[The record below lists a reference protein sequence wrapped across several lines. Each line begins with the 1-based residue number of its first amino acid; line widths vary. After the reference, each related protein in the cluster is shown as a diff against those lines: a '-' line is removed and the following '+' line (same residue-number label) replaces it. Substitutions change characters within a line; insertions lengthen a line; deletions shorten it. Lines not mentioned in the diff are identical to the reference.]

1 MRRVK
6 SRGHGPWLI
15 DMAKYGDHPPLPQ
28 RLEALLMEDVHTVF
42 IKADCPPRVKR
53 GTIGQL
59 KLVEVEGADDG
70 QWDTLRME
78 SLQEELVGM
87 IDEHRHRSDCFLEID
102 RKGCQVL
109 QLGDLRISCAWPPFA
124 DAREITIV
132 RPVAKLSLGEYEL
145 DQRLIDRLA
154 DHHRG
159 VFICGRPGSG
169 KTTLAQAIA
178 EYLDTEI
185 GAMVKTM
192 EAPRDLQLADRITQY
207 APLEGDLEKTAE
219 IIFLVR
225 PDFVIFDEVRRAR
238 DFEIFADVR
247 LAGVGLLGVTHANSA
262 LEAIQRLIG
271 KVELGL
277 VSQVLDTII
286 HVEAGKIEQ
295 VMELRMTVKPPTG
308 MQEELARP
316 VIEVVEFPSGKI
328 THEMFAFGS
337 EIAVVP
343 VEGRETGGALSPLK
357 TLARDQ
363 LVQIIRQWVGVECQ
377 VQFKGESSAT
387 IYAPQNMIPTLIG
400 KGGENVR
407 QLQDELGGMHL
418 NIESFDEMPESLGAS
433 SNPNWRETSDRR
445 SRDGKAW
452 EQNGRGNNPRKSKGK
467 KNRR

>member
-1 MRRVK
+1 
-6 SRGHGPWLI
+6 
-15 DMAKYGDHPPLPQ
+15 MATFSSHPEIPVIIEDL
-28 RLEALLMEDVHTVF
+28 LEDDVHTLF
-42 IKADCPPRVKR
+42 LKADCPPRTKA
-53 GTIGQL
+53 GGIGDL
-59 KLVEVEGADDG
+59 RLAEVEGADDG
-70 QWDTLRME
+70 GWDTIRLE
-78 SLQEELVGM
+78 SLQEELIDL
-87 IDEHRHRSDCFLEID
+87 IDENRDRSDCFLEID
-102 RKGCQVL
+102 RKGCQVI

-132 RPVAKLSLGEYEL
+132 RPVAKLSISDYDIDPLL
-145 DQRLIDRLA
+145 ISRLS

-178 EYLDTEI
+178 EYLDEEV

-192 EAPRDLQLADRITQY
+192 EAPRDLQLANRITQY

-225 PDFVIFDEVRRAR
+225 PDFVIIDEVRRAR

-277 VSQVLDTII
+277 VSQVLDTIL
-286 HVEAGKIEQ
+286 HVEAGQIEQ
-295 VMELRMTVKPPTG
+295 VLELRMTVKPPSG

-343 VEGRETGGALSPLK
+343 VDSSTSGNSISPISA
-357 TLARDQ
+357 LARDQ
-363 LVQIIRQWVGVECQ
+363 LVHKIRQWVGVQCG
-377 VQFKGESSAT
+377 VKITGSNSAE
-387 IYAPQNMIPTLIG
+387 IYAPRGMVATLIG
-400 KGGENVR
+400 KGGENIR
-407 QLQDELGGMHL
+407 SLQDELGGL
-418 NIESFDEMPESLGAS
+418 KLSVSTFAEMPDDVQVMSEE
-433 SNPNWRETSDRR
+433 PFEVQDRR
-445 SRDGKAW
+445 SRQSKSW
-452 EQNGRGNNPRKSKGK
+452 ENPKKGGRQTKG
-467 KNRR
+467 RRR

>member
-1 MRRVK
+1 
-6 SRGHGPWLI
+6 
-15 DMAKYGDHPPLPQ
+15 MAKYGDHPTLPT
-28 RLEALLMEDVHTVF
+28 RLEDLLLDDVHTVF

-53 GTIGQL
+53 GSIGQL
-59 KLVEVEGADDG
+59 KLVEIEDADDG
-70 QWDTLRME
+70 NWDTLRME
-78 SLQEELVGM
+78 SLQEELVDLVAQNRG
-87 IDEHRHRSDCFLEID
+87 RSDCFLEID
-102 RKGCQVL
+102 RKGCQVI

-132 RPVAKLSLGEYEL
+132 RPVAKLSLDDYEL

-178 EYLDTEI
+178 EYLDTDV

-286 HVEAGKIEQ
+286 HVEAGQIEQ

-343 VEGRETGGALSPLK
+343 VEGRKAGALSPMK

-363 LVQIIRQWVGVECQ
+363 LVHIIQQWVGVECS

-387 IYAPQNMIPTLIG
+387 VYAPQNMISTLIG

-407 QLQDELGGMHL
+407 QLQDELGGMQL
-418 NIESFDEMPESLGAS
+418 NIESFEDMPESMGAP
-433 SNPNWRETSDRR
+433 SNPHWRDVSDRR
-445 SRDGKAW
+445 SKGGRAW
-452 EQNGRGNNPRKSKGK
+452 EHNARGTKPRKNKGK

>member
-1 MRRVK
+1 
-6 SRGHGPWLI
+6 
-15 DMAKYGDHPPLPQ
+15 MATFSSHPDLPEI
-28 RLEALLMEDVHTVF
+28 LENLLEDDVHTLF
-42 IKADCPPRVKR
+42 LKADCPPRTKA
-53 GTIGQL
+53 GGIGSL
-59 KLVEVEGADDG
+59 RLADVEGADDG
-70 QWDTLRME
+70 GWDTLRLE
-78 SLQEELVGM
+78 SLQEEILTLVEENR
-87 IDEHRHRSDCFLEID
+87 DRSDCFLEID
-102 RKGCQVL
+102 RKGCQVI

-132 RPVAKLSLGEYEL
+132 RPVAKLSLGDYEIDPKL
-145 DQRLIDRLA
+145 ISRLS

-178 EYLDTEI
+178 EYLDEDV

-192 EAPRDLQLADRITQY
+192 EAPRDLQLANRITQY

-225 PDFVIFDEVRRAR
+225 R

-277 VSQVLDTII
+277 VSQVLDTIL
-286 HVEAGKIEQ
+286 HVESGQIQ
-295 VMELRMTVKPPTG
+295 QILELRMTVKPPSG

-316 VIEVVEFPSGKI
+316 VIEVVEFPSGKV

-343 VEGRETGGALSPLK
+343 VDGVAARNGVSPVAA
-357 TLARDQ
+357 LARDQ
-363 LVQIIRQWVGVECQ
+363 LVKKIRDWVGVSCG
-377 VQFKGESSAT
+377 VKITGTNSAE
-387 IYAPQNMIPTLIG
+387 IYAPKGVVSTLIG
-400 KGGENVR
+400 KGGENIR
-407 QLQDELGGMHL
+407 DLQDELGGMKL
-418 NIESFDEMPESLGAS
+418 SVSSFAEMPDDVQVPVEDHY
-433 SNPNWRETSDRR
+433 ETLERR
-445 SRDGKAW
+445 ARDSKAW
-452 EQNGRGNNPRKSKGK
+452 EYSKRGRKSK
-467 KNRR
+467 RRKR

>member
-1 MRRVK
+1 
-6 SRGHGPWLI
+6 
-15 DMAKYGDHPPLPQ
+15 MAKYGDHPPLPQ
-28 RLEALLMEDVHTVF
+28 RLEELLMEDVHTVF

-53 GTIGQL
+53 GSIGQL
-59 KLVEVEGADDG
+59 RLVDVEEADDG

-78 SLQEELVGM
+78 SLQEELVGLV
-87 IDEHRHRSDCFLEID
+87 DEHRHRSDCFLEID
-102 RKGCQVL
+102 RKGCQVI

-132 RPVAKLSLGEYEL
+132 RPVAKLSLGDYEL
-145 DQRLIDRLA
+145 DQRLVDRLA

-178 EYLDTEI
+178 EYLDTDV

-286 HVEAGKIEQ
+286 HVEAGRIEQ

-343 VEGRETGGALSPLK
+343 VEGRTQGALSPMK

-363 LVQIIRQWVGVECQ
+363 LVHIIQQWVGVQCQ
-377 VQFKGESSAT
+377 VQFKGEGSAT
-387 IYAPQNMIPTLIG
+387 IYAPQNMISTLIG

-407 QLQDELGGMHL
+407 QLQDELGGMQL
-418 NIESFDEMPESLGAS
+418 NIESFDEMPESLGAPA
-433 SNPNWRETSDRR
+433 NPHWRDVSDRR
-445 SRDGKAW
+445 SKGSRAW
-452 EQNGRGNNPRKSKGK
+452 EHNARGTKPRKNKGK

>member
-1 MRRVK
+1 
-6 SRGHGPWLI
+6 
-15 DMAKYGDHPPLPQ
+15 MATFSSHPDLPEI
-28 RLEALLMEDVHTVF
+28 LENLLNEDVHTLF
-42 IKADCPPRVKR
+42 LKADCPPRTKA
-53 GTIGQL
+53 GGIGDL
-59 KLVEVEGADDG
+59 RLSEVEGADDG
-70 QWDTLRME
+70 GWDTIRLE
-78 SLQEELVGM
+78 SLQEEILNLVNENR
-87 IDEHRHRSDCFLEID
+87 DRSDCFLEID
-102 RKGCQVL
+102 RKGCQVI

-132 RPVAKLSLGEYEL
+132 RPVAKLSLGEYDL
-145 DQRLIDRLA
+145 DPKLISRLS

-178 EYLDTEI
+178 EYLDEDV

-192 EAPRDLQLADRITQY
+192 EAPRDLQLANRITQY

-277 VSQVLDTII
+277 VSQVLDTIL
-286 HVEAGKIEQ
+286 HVESGKIQQ
-295 VMELRMTVKPPTG
+295 VLELKMTVKPPSG

-316 VIEVVEFPSGKI
+316 VIEVVEFPSGKV

-343 VEGRETGGALSPLK
+343 VSGVNTASGPTPIAA
-357 TLARDQ
+357 LARDQ
-363 LVQIIRQWVGVECQ
+363 LVKKIRDWVGVQCA
-377 VQFKGESSAT
+377 VKITGTNSAE
-387 IYAPQNMIPTLIG
+387 IYAPKGMVATLIG
-400 KGGENVR
+400 KGGENIR
-407 QLQDELGGMHL
+407 DLQEELGGMKL
-418 NIESFDEMPESLGAS
+418 SVSSFSEMPNDVKFTPEERYETLELRAKESQ
-433 SNPNWRETSDRR
+433 
-445 SRDGKAW
+445 AW
-452 EQNGRGNNPRKSKGK
+452 EYSKKGRKSRK
-467 KNRR
+467 RRR

>member
-1 MRRVK
+1 
-6 SRGHGPWLI
+6 
-15 DMAKYGDHPPLPQ
+15 MAKYGDHPTLPT
-28 RLEALLMEDVHTVF
+28 RLEDLLLDDVHTVF

-53 GTIGQL
+53 GSIGQL
-59 KLVEVEGADDG
+59 KLVEIEDADDG
-70 QWDTLRME
+70 NWDTLRME
-78 SLQEELVGM
+78 SLQEELVDLVAQNRG
-87 IDEHRHRSDCFLEID
+87 RSDCFLEID
-102 RKGCQVL
+102 RKGCQVI

-132 RPVAKLSLGEYEL
+132 RPVAKLSLDDYEL

-178 EYLDTEI
+178 EYLDTDV

-286 HVEAGKIEQ
+286 HVEAGQIEQ

-343 VEGRETGGALSPLK
+343 VEGRKAGALSPMK

-363 LVQIIRQWVGVECQ
+363 LVHIIQQWVGVECS

-387 IYAPQNMIPTLIG
+387 VYAPQNMISTLIG

-407 QLQDELGGMHL
+407 QLQDELGGMQL
-418 NIESFDEMPESLGAS
+418 NIESFEDMPESMGAPIKPPLARCFGS
-433 SNPNWRETSDRR
+433 S
-445 SRDGKAW
+445 K
-452 EQNGRGNNPRKSKGK
+452 QRGPCMGT
-467 KNRR
+467 

>member
-1 MRRVK
+1 
-6 SRGHGPWLI
+6 
-15 DMAKYGDHPPLPQ
+15 MATHGDHPALPDH
-28 RLEALLMEDVHTVF
+28 LESLLMDDVHTVF
-42 IKADCPPRVKR
+42 LKADCPPRVKR
-53 GTIGQL
+53 GAIGSL
-59 KLVEVEGADDG
+59 KLVELEESTTS
-70 QWDTLRME
+70 WDTLQIE
-78 SLQEELVGM
+78 QAEEDLMAIVE
-87 IDEHRHRSDCFLEID
+87 EHRHRSDCFLEID
-102 RKGCQVL
+102 RKGCRVL
-109 QLGDLRISCAWPPFA
+109 QLGDLRITSAWPPFS

-132 RPVAKLSLGEYEL
+132 RPVAKLSLDDYDL
-145 DQRLIDRLA
+145 DERLIERLRN
-154 DHHRG
+154 HHRG

-178 EYLDTEI
+178 EYLDTDV

-277 VSQVLDTII
+277 VSQVLDTIL
-286 HVEAGKIEQ
+286 HVESGKIQQ
-295 VMELRMTVKPPTG
+295 VLELRMTVKPPTG

-316 VIEVVEFPSGKI
+316 VIEVVEFPSGKL

-343 VEGRETGGALSPLK
+343 LEGRTSTDLSPIK
-357 TLARDQ
+357 AMAKQRIVET
-363 LVQIIRQWVGVECQ
+363 VRQWVGVDCQ
-377 VQFKGESSAT
+377 VRFSSDSSAV
-387 IYAPQNMIPTLIG
+387 IYAPANMISTLVG
-400 KGGENVR
+400 RGGENVK
-407 QLQDELGGMHL
+407 QLQNELGGMRL
-418 NIESFDEMPESLGAS
+418 SIESFNDMPEGMEQ
-433 SNPNWRETSDRR
+433 PNSFWQDKRR
-445 SRDGKAW
+445 KGNAW
-452 EQNGRGNNPRKSKGK
+452 ENPRRKGK
-467 KNRR
+467 SVRRQQRKK

>member
-1 MRRVK
+1 
-6 SRGHGPWLI
+6 
-15 DMAKYGDHPPLPQ
+15 MATFSSHPDLP
-28 RLEALLMEDVHTVF
+28 EIIENLLADDVHTLF
-42 IKADCPPRVKR
+42 LKADCPPRTKS
-53 GTIGQL
+53 GGIGNL
-59 KLVEVEGADDG
+59 RLSEVEGADDG
-70 QWDTLRME
+70 NWDTIRME
-78 SLQEELVGM
+78 SIQEQLMDIVT
-87 IDEHRHRSDCFLEID
+87 DNRDRSDCFLEID
-102 RKGCQVL
+102 RKGCRVF
-109 QLGDLRISCAWPPFA
+109 QLGDLRIACAWTPFS

-132 RPVAKLSLGEYEL
+132 RPVAKLSIGDYDIDPKLIA
-145 DQRLIDRLA
+145 RLS

-178 EYLDTEI
+178 EYLDEEV

-192 EAPRDLQLADRITQY
+192 EAPRDLQLAKRITQY

-277 VSQVLDTII
+277 VSQVLDTIL
-286 HVEAGKIEQ
+286 HVENGVIAQ
-295 VMELRMTVKPPTG
+295 VLELRMTVKPPSG

-316 VIEVVEFPSGKI
+316 VIEVVEFPSGRI

-343 VEGRETGGALSPLK
+343 VEGDGQGRDSPMAS
-357 TLARDQ
+357 LAKEQ
-363 LVQIIRQWVGVECQ
+363 LAHRIRQWVGVACAVRFTSQGSAEIF
-377 VQFKGESSAT
+377 VPKGMVS
-387 IYAPQNMIPTLIG
+387 TLIG
-400 KGGENVR
+400 KGGDNIR
-407 QLQDELGGMHL
+407 SLQEELGGIRLKVSPYSDMPDGMEVVGDENSDLQDHRAR
-418 NIESFDEMPESLGAS
+418 ESKSWEYSKRG
-433 SNPNWRETSDRR
+433 RKGGKDRR
-445 SRDGKAW
+445 R
-452 EQNGRGNNPRKSKGK
+452 
-467 KNRR
+467 

>member
-1 MRRVK
+1 
-6 SRGHGPWLI
+6 
-15 DMAKYGDHPPLPQ
+15 MAKFGDHPTLPQ
-28 RLEALLMEDVHTVF
+28 TIEDLLMEQVHTVF
-42 IKADCPPRVKR
+42 LKADCPPRVKQ
-53 GTIGQL
+53 GSIGQL
-59 KLVEVEGADDG
+59 KLKEVESSTD
-70 QWDTLRME
+70 WDTLRLE
-78 SLQEELVGM
+78 ALQEELV
-87 IDEHRHRSDCFLEID
+87 DLVESNRNRSDCFLEID
-102 RKGCQVL
+102 RKGCQVI

-132 RPVAKLSLGEYEL
+132 RPVAKLSIGDYEL
-145 DQRLIDRLA
+145 DSRLIDRLA

-185 GAMVKTM
+185 GAMVKTI

-286 HVEAGKIEQ
+286 HVESGQIQQ
-295 VMELRMTVKPPTG
+295 VLELRMTVKAPTG

-343 VEGRETGGALSPLK
+343 VTAAARGKLSPLRA
-357 TLARDQ
+357 LAKEQ
-363 LVQIIRQWVGVECQ
+363 IVQTIQQWVGVQCE
-377 VQFKGESSAT
+377 VQFTSDTSAKV
-387 IYAPQNMIPTLIG
+387 YAPQNMISTLVG
-400 KGGENVR
+400 RGGENVN
-407 QLQDELGGMHL
+407 QLQDELGGMNL
-418 NIESFDEMPESLGAS
+418 SIESFADMPEGLSR
-433 SNPNWRETSDRR
+433 PNKHWEDPQDRR
-445 SRDGKAW
+445 SRESRAW
-452 EQNGRGNNPRKSKGK
+452 EGKRGGASKGERRKSRKG
-467 KNRR
+467 R

>member
-1 MRRVK
+1 
-6 SRGHGPWLI
+6 
-15 DMAKYGDHPPLPQ
+15 MAKYGDHPALPQ
-28 RLEALLMEDVHTVF
+28 RLEDLLMEDVHTVF

-53 GTIGQL
+53 GSIGQL
-59 KLVEVEGADDG
+59 RLVDVEGADDG
-70 QWDTLRME
+70 KWDTLRME
-78 SLQEELVGM
+78 SLQEELVGL

-102 RKGCQVL
+102 RKGCQVI

-132 RPVAKLSLGEYEL
+132 RPVGKLSLGDYEL

-178 EYLDTEI
+178 EYLDTDV

-286 HVEAGKIEQ
+286 HVEAGQIEQ

-343 VEGRETGGALSPLK
+343 VEGRKQGALSPMK

-363 LVQIIRQWVGVECQ
+363 LVHIIQQWVGVQCQ

-387 IYAPQNMIPTLIG
+387 IYAPQNMISTLIG

-407 QLQDELGGMHL
+407 QLQDELGGMQL
-418 NIESFDEMPESLGAS
+418 NIESFDEMPESMGAP
-433 SNPNWRETSDRR
+433 SNPHWRDVSDRR
-445 SRDGKAW
+445 SRGGRAW
-452 EQNGRGNNPRKSKGK
+452 EHNARGTKPRKNKGK
-467 KNRR
+467 NNRK

>member
-1 MRRVK
+1 
-6 SRGHGPWLI
+6 
-15 DMAKYGDHPPLPQ
+15 MATFSSHPDLPEI
-28 RLEALLMEDVHTVF
+28 LENLLEDDVHTLF
-42 IKADCPPRVKR
+42 LKADCPPRTKA
-53 GTIGQL
+53 GGIGDL
-59 KLVEVEGADDG
+59 RLADVEGADDG
-70 QWDTLRME
+70 GWDTLRLE
-78 SLQEELVGM
+78 SLQEEILNLVEENR
-87 IDEHRHRSDCFLEID
+87 DRSDCFLEID
-102 RKGCQVL
+102 RKGCQVI

-132 RPVAKLSLGEYEL
+132 RPVAKLSLDDYEIDPKL
-145 DQRLIDRLA
+145 ISRLS

-178 EYLDTEI
+178 EYLDEGV

-192 EAPRDLQLADRITQY
+192 EAPRDLQLANRITQY

-225 PDFVIFDEVRRAR
+225 PDFVIFDEDRRAR

-277 VSQVLDTII
+277 VSQVLDTIL
-286 HVEAGKIEQ
+286 HVEAGQIQQ
-295 VMELRMTVKPPTG
+295 VLELRMTVKPPSG

-343 VEGRETGGALSPLK
+343 VDGINSSTGISPVAA
-357 TLARDQ
+357 LARDQ
-363 LVQIIRQWVGVECQ
+363 LVRKIRDWVGVQCG
-377 VQFKGESSAT
+377 VKITGSNSAE
-387 IYAPQNMIPTLIG
+387 IYAPKGMVATLIG
-400 KGGENVR
+400 KGGENIKD
-407 QLQDELGGMHL
+407 LQEELGGMKL
-418 NIESFDEMPESLGAS
+418 SVQSFAEMPPDVHVPVEDHYETLERRARES
-433 SNPNWRETSDRR
+433 R
-445 SRDGKAW
+445 AW
-452 EQNGRGNNPRKSKGK
+452 EYSKKGRKSKK
-467 KNRR
+467 RRR